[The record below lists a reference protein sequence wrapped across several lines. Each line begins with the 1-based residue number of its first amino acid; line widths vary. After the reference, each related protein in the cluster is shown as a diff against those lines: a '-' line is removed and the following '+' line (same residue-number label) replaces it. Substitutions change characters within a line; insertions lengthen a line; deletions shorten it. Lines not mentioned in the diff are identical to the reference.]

1 MGIEFLIKS
10 KKKES
15 RLSQVWSKV
24 MFVCQTY
31 SFVTIFFWLAIHGF
45 PEGIWLLIEI
55 CSEVIYIVDV
65 IFRLV
70 IRHRFQ
76 EIWRNFWLLHQK
88 EKYKSSS
95 WYLLLLVLGSMPTT
109 LILCLVYGRVGDMAE
124 LA

>member
-1 MGIEFLIKS
+1 VGIEFLIKS

-70 IRHRFQ
+70 IRHRF
-76 EIWRNFWLLHQK
+76 
-88 EKYKSSS
+88 
-95 WYLLLLVLGSMPTT
+95 
-109 LILCLVYGRVGDMAE
+109 
-124 LA
+124 